1 MANASSASSA
11 ASNARL
17 AKGKRPATH
26 WWGNRVA
33 HWNSSFGRTP
43 TTATEVEL
51 EQRRIYLLPT
61 GRGLFLI
68 ITAGVL
74 LLVGINYQLS
84 LAYVVAFLLAG
95 LMQAALLTS
104 YRNLRGLVV
113 ASGRSPHCR
122 QGEVVAFPITL
133 ASPERAREGITLASQ
148 NSAKQWARSGPSRLN
163 ADERQAAPLSF
174 VASKRG
180 LMPLARITIESRAPY
195 GLIRAWSYVN
205 FEWVALVEPI
215 PETPPPALP
224 KASGAD
230 GANTGQTQVAH
241 DPDSLREFVQG
252 DSLRRVA
259 WKHVAKSGE
268 WYTRTGDTGTRHEID
283 LSWQM
288 TQMSGQL
295 TDTEAR
301 LSRMAAWLLRA
312 HNENAAYSLSMPNT
326 QLPLADGSQQF
337 ADSSIALAVYPLRPE
352 DVRGLR

>member
-1 MANASSASSA
+1 MQ
-11 ASNARL
+11 
-17 AKGKRPATH
+17 
-26 WWGNRVA
+26 
-33 HWNSSFGRTP
+33 
-43 TTATEVEL
+43 
-51 EQRRIYLLPT
+51 QRRIYLLPT
-61 GRGLFLI
+61 GRGFFLI
-68 ITAGVL
+68 VTAVVL
-74 LLVGINYQLS
+74 LLVGVNYQLS

-122 QGEVVAFPITL
+122 VGESVSFPVTL
-133 ASPERAREGITLASQ
+133 VSPERAREGITLASK
-148 NSAKQWARSGPSRLN
+148 NSAKHWAYSGPSRLS
-163 ADERQAAPLSF
+163 ADERLAASLRF
-174 VASKRG
+174 VAGKRG
-180 LMPLARITIESRAPY
+180 VLPLARITVESRAPY
-195 GLIRAWSYVN
+195 GLIRAWSYVH

-215 PETPPPALP
+215 PETPPPSLP

-230 GANTGQTQVAH
+230 GANTGQNQVAH
-241 DPDSLREFVQG
+241 DPDSLREFVHG

-259 WKHVAKSGE
+259 WKQVAKSGE

-288 TQMSGQL
+288 TQL
-295 TDTEAR
+295 TETEAR

-312 HNENAAYSLSMPNT
+312 HNENCAYSLSMPNA

-337 ADSSIALAVYPLRPE
+337 ADASIVLAVYPLRPE

>member
-1 MANASSASSA
+1 MTADASVSPEGS
-11 ASNARL
+11 
-17 AKGKRPATH
+17 RPAPAKPQPSD
-26 WWGNRVA
+26 WWGNRLA

-61 GRGLFLI
+61 GRGFFLV
-68 ITAGVL
+68 ITAVVL
-74 LLVGINYQLS
+74 LLVGVNYQLS

-113 ASGRSPHCR
+113 ATGRSPHCR
-122 QGEVVAFPITL
+122 VGETIAFPITL
-133 ASPERAREGITLASQ
+133 ASPERAREGIRLASQ
-148 NSAKQWARSGPSRLN
+148 NSAKQWAHSGPTRLN

-174 VASKRG
+174 VAGKRG
-180 LMPLARITIESRAPY
+180 VLPLTRIIVESRAPY
-195 GLIRAWSYVN
+195 GLIRAWSYVH

-230 GANTGQTQVAH
+230 GANTGRTQVAH
-241 DPDSLREFVQG
+241 DPDSLREFVHG

-259 WKHVAKSGE
+259 WKQVAKSGE

-288 TQMSGQL
+288 VQL
-295 TDTEAR
+295 TETEAR

-312 HNENAAYSLSMPNT
+312 HNENCAYSLSMPNA

-337 ADSSIALAVYPLRPE
+337 ADASIVLAVYPLRPE

>member
-1 MANASSASSA
+1 MTANASSASSD
-11 ASNARL
+11 ARL
-17 AKGKRPATH
+17 AKSKRPASH
-26 WWGNRVA
+26 WWGNRLA

-43 TTATEVEL
+43 TSATEVEL

-61 GRGLFLI
+61 GRGFFLI
-68 ITAGVL
+68 ITAVVL
-74 LLVGINYQLS
+74 LLVGVNYQLS

-113 ASGRSPHCR
+113 ASGRSPHGR
-122 QGEVVAFPITL
+122 VGNVVSFPITL

-148 NSAKQWARSGPSRLN
+148 NSAKQWAHSGPSRLN

-180 LMPLARITIESRAPY
+180 LLPLARITVQSRAPY
-195 GLIRAWSYVN
+195 GLIRAWSYVH

-230 GANTGQTQVAH
+230 GANTGRTQVAH
-241 DPDSLREFVQG
+241 DPDSLREFVHG

-259 WKHVAKSGE
+259 WKQVAK
-268 WYTRTGDTGTRHEID
+268 
-283 LSWQM
+283 
-288 TQMSGQL
+288 
-295 TDTEAR
+295 
-301 LSRMAAWLLRA
+301 
-312 HNENAAYSLSMPNT
+312 
-326 QLPLADGSQQF
+326 
-337 ADSSIALAVYPLRPE
+337 
-352 DVRGLR
+352 

>member
-1 MANASSASSA
+1 MTANASA
-11 ASNARL
+11 A
-17 AKGKRPATH
+17 PAAGGPQPSD
-26 WWGNRVA
+26 WWGNRLA

-61 GRGLFLI
+61 GRGFFLI
-68 ITAGVL
+68 ITAVVL
-74 LLVGINYQLS
+74 LLVGVNYQLS

-122 QGEVVAFPITL
+122 VGEDATFPITL
-133 ASPERAREGITLASQ
+133 VSPERAREGITLASQ
-148 NSAKQWARSGPSRLN
+148 NSAKHWGHSGPNRLN

-174 VASKRG
+174 VAGKRG
-180 LMPLARITIESRAPY
+180 LLPLARITVESRAPY
-195 GLIRAWSYVN
+195 GLIRAWSYVH
-205 FEWVALVEPI
+205 FEWVALVEPS

-230 GANTGQTQVAH
+230 GANTGRTQVAH

-259 WKHVAKSGE
+259 WKQVAKSGE

-288 TQMSGQL
+288 VQL
-295 TDTEAR
+295 TETETR

-312 HNENAAYSLSMPNT
+312 HNENCAYSLSMPNGE
-326 QLPLADGSQQF
+326 LPLADGSQQF
-337 ADSSIALAVYPLRPE
+337 ADASIVLAVYPLRPE
-352 DVRGLR
+352 EVRGLR

>member
-1 MANASSASSA
+1 MTAEA
-11 ASNARL
+11 ASTAPVDKNSRPASGWWAKRL
-17 AKGKRPATH
+17 AR
-26 WWGNRVA
+26 
-33 HWNSSFGRTP
+33 WNSSFGRTA

-61 GRGLFLI
+61 GRGFFLI
-68 ITAGVL
+68 ITAVIL
-74 LLVGINYQLS
+74 LLVGVNYQLS

-104 YRNLRGLVV
+104 YRNLRGLIV

-122 QGEVVAFPITL
+122 VGDVVAFPITL
-133 ASPERAREGITLASQ
+133 ASPERARDGITLASKI
-148 NSAKQWARSGPSRLN
+148 NTKQWAHSGPSRLN
-163 ADERQAAPLSF
+163 SDERQAAPLSF
-174 VASKRG
+174 VAGKRG
-180 LMPLARITIESRAPY
+180 LLPLARITVESRAPY
-195 GLIRAWSYVN
+195 GLIRAWSYVY
-205 FEWVALVEPI
+205 FEWIALVEPI

-230 GANTGQTQVAH
+230 GANTGRTQVAH
-241 DPDSLREFVQG
+241 DPDSLREFVHG

-259 WKHVAKSGE
+259 WKQVAKSGE

-288 TQMSGQL
+288 VQL
-295 TDTEAR
+295 TETEAR

-312 HNENAAYSLSMPNT
+312 HNENCAYSLSMPNA

-337 ADSSIALAVYPLRPE
+337 ADASIVLAVYPLRPE

>member
-1 MANASSASSA
+1 MTANGA
-11 ASNARL
+11 ARARL
-17 AKGKRPATH
+17 TTNKPPASG
-26 WWGNRVA
+26 WWGNRLA

-43 TTATEVEL
+43 TAATEVEL

-61 GRGLFLI
+61 GRGFFLI
-68 ITAGVL
+68 ITAVVL
-74 LLVGINYQLS
+74 LLVGVNYQLS

-104 YRNLRGLVV
+104 YRNLRGLIV

-122 QGEVVAFPITL
+122 VGDAVAFPITI

-148 NSAKQWARSGPSRLN
+148 NSAKQWAHSGPSQLN
-163 ADERQAAPLSF
+163 ADERQAVPLRF
-174 VASKRG
+174 VAGKRG
-180 LMPLARITIESRAPY
+180 LLPLAKIIVASRAPY
-195 GLIRAWSYVN
+195 GLIRAWSYVH
-205 FEWVALVEPI
+205 FEWVALVEPV

-230 GANTGQTQVAH
+230 GANTGRTQVAH
-241 DPDSLREFVQG
+241 DPDSLREFVHG

-259 WKHVAKSGE
+259 WKQVAKSGE

-288 TQMSGQL
+288 TQRRVQP
-295 TDTEAR
+295 TETEAR

-312 HNENAAYSLSMPNT
+312 HNENCAYSLSMPNA

-337 ADSSIALAVYPLRPE
+337 ADASIVLAVYPLRPE
-352 DVRGLR
+352 DVLGLR

>member
-1 MANASSASSA
+1 MTANGA
-11 ASNARL
+11 ARARL
-17 AKGKRPATH
+17 TTSKPPASG
-26 WWGNRVA
+26 WWGNRLA

-61 GRGLFLI
+61 GRGFFLI
-68 ITAGVL
+68 ITAVVL
-74 LLVGINYQLS
+74 LLVGVNYQLS

-122 QGEVVAFPITL
+122 QGEVVAFPIAL

-148 NSAKQWARSGPSRLN
+148 NSAKQWAHSGPSRLN
-163 ADERQAAPLSF
+163 ADERQAVPLSF
-174 VASKRG
+174 IASKRG
-180 LMPLARITIESRAPY
+180 PLPLARITVQSRAPY
-195 GLIRAWSYVN
+195 GLMRAWSYVH

-224 KASGAD
+224 RASGAD
-230 GANTGQTQVAH
+230 GANTGRTQVAH
-241 DPDSLREFVQG
+241 DPDSLREFVHG

-259 WKHVAKSGE
+259 WKQVAKSGE

-288 TQMSGQL
+288 AQL
-295 TDTEAR
+295 NETEAR

-312 HNENAAYSLSMPNT
+312 HNENCAYSLSMPNA

-337 ADSSIALAVYPLRPE
+337 ADASIVLAVYPLRPE